1 MTCSDGGLRA
11 VRFLSW
17 WLRATTICREHLL
30 QKKKEREDRHRE
42 RELKH
47 ALLPSQI
54 PIKQLLP
61 KEVWRSMHVRSQKS
75 DEK

>member
-1 MTCSDGGLRA
+1 LVQRIH
-11 VRFLSW
+11 FLSRRI
-17 WLRATTICREHLL
+17 LDINDFQLEAE
-30 QKKKEREDRHRE
+30 KE